1 MWKSPKKLLPV
12 AMIVEGACTM
22 CFETLPENVGVIE
35 ATITV
40 NTTCCG
46 SLAAIA

>member
-22 CFETLPENVGVIE
+22 CFETPSVE
-35 ATITV
+35 
-40 NTTCCG
+40 
-46 SLAAIA
+46 